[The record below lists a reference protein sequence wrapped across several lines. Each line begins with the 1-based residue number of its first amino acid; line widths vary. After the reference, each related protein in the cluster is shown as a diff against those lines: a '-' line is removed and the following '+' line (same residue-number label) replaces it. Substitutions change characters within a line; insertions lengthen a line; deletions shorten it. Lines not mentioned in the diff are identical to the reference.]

1 MFTRNVPMKF
11 SIIVPTYNRAH
22 LIVETLLSVKKQ
34 TYTNWELIIVDDG
47 STDNTEDILKEYL
60 SEQIRYIRISNGERG
75 RARNTGVSYA
85 SGDYVTFLDS
95 DDRLYP
101 EFLSSASAFLISN
114 SLPEILSVAFE
125 IRDDKGKLLS
135 RHVYA
140 DKFLNKRILHS
151 NVMAC
156 IGVVIRK
163 DIASGFTFHE
173 DRGFMGVEDWLLWLR
188 IGARFSIYHL
198 PVVGA
203 VLLQHAGRSVMHY
216 DEDAYLYRVSVL
228 CNELRKDFVF
238 IQKFSDKAVERI
250 KGHMFT
256 YTALFAMASKHRIS
270 GLKYWIKG
278 VLYSPGEVFTRR
290 TLAIFKHM
298 MLP

>member
-1 MFTRNVPMKF
+1 MKF

-75 RARNTGVSYA
+75 RARNTGISYA

-95 DDRLYP
+95 DDQLYP

-135 RHVYA
+135 RHIYS
-140 DKFLNKRILHS
+140 DKLLNKRILHS

-156 IGVVIRK
+156 IGVVVRK

-228 CNELRKDFVF
+228 CNELRKDSVF

-278 VLYSPGEVFTRR
+278 VFCSPGEVFTRR